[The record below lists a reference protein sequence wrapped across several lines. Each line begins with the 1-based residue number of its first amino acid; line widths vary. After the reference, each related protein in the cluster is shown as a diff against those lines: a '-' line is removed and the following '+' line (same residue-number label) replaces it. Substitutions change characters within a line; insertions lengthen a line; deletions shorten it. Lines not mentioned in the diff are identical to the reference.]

1 MAGDE
6 MFALQ
11 GVLASDVLVMNFCP
25 SVHVHSL
32 NSKTNYLV
40 GDERVTAGDCVHP
53 PKKVDTANI

>member
-1 MAGDE
+1 MAVDE
-6 MFALQ
+6 MFSFQ
-11 GVLASDVLVMNFCP
+11 GFFASDVLVMNICP

-53 PKKVDTANI
+53 PRKVDTANI